1 MMQVAA
7 IRPIATHSEVTI
19 PKRPDAENYKR
30 PDVDDQRFVPDH
42 AATLT
47 A

>member
-1 MMQVAA
+1 MV
-7 IRPIATHSEVTI
+7 PYEHTEPEKVKI
-19 PKRPDAENYKR
+19 PKRPDAENYER

-42 AATLT
+42 AATLS